1 MATPN
6 QRDNHKRYDF
16 LDITGKIDATSRYN
30 VQKLDQNFVDIFP
43 YKSEEQIAHYLQGI
57 AI

>member
-16 LDITGKIDATSRYN
+16 LDITEKIDATSRY